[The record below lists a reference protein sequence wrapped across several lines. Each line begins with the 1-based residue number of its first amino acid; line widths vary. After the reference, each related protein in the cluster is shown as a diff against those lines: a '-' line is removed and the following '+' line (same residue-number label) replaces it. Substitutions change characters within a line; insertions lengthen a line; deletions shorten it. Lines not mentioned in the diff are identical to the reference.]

1 MDRFASLAWLAVVLC
16 LSAAAPACADD
27 QAIND
32 LKGRIF
38 DAKMA
43 QQTLAKGL
51 KFCGELDGKSFYLM
65 SRDRVFDLEEFH
77 RSLESLVRQ
86 GVFNPD
92 KRRPWNE
99 QDAAERWDQVQKEAV
114 KDKES
119 CQLAASLPLLQKALE
134 ELEKTPQTS
143 EKKN

>member
-1 MDRFASLAWLAVVLC
+1 V
-16 LSAAAPACADD
+16 SAAAPARAQD

-43 QQTLAKGL
+43 QQTFAKGL
-51 KFCGELDGKSFYLM
+51 KFCSELDGKHFYFML
-65 SRDRVFDLEEFH
+65 RDRVFDLEEYH
-77 RSLESLVRQ
+77 RSLESLARQ

-99 QDAAERWDQVQKEAV
+99 QDAAERWDQVQREAV

-119 CQLAASLPLLQKALE
+119 CQLVASLPLLQKALE
-134 ELEKTPQTS
+134 ELEKAPQTS
-143 EKKN
+143 EKRN

>member
-51 KFCGELDGKSFYLM
+51 KFCGELDPSWTY
-65 SRDRVFDLEEFH
+65 R
-77 RSLESLVRQ
+77 ES
-86 GVFNPD
+86 
-92 KRRPWNE
+92 
-99 QDAAERWDQVQKEAV
+99 
-114 KDKES
+114 
-119 CQLAASLPLLQKALE
+119 
-134 ELEKTPQTS
+134 
-143 EKKN
+143 